1 MAKDFEPMVNVTHIG
16 TVDVSAAV
24 HRNIFIAPC
33 ACVLK
38 RVAIINGTAK
48 AKDKDNNLTATV
60 KNLGS
65 AGTGTTTVATQSTDS
80 DVTGSVAISADI
92 PWELKLSTTLANL
105 ELADGDVL
113 QLQFTEGAAGA
124 GDLDAEAAVI
134 VEWVPGNGPGK

>member
-16 TVDVSAAV
+16 AVDVSAAV
-24 HRNIFIAPC
+24 HRNIFVAPC

-48 AKDKDNNLTATV
+48 AKHADNNLTATV

-65 AGTGTTTVATQSTDS
+65 AGTGTTTVATQTS
-80 DVTGSVAISADI
+80 GSVAISADI
-92 PWELKLSTTLANL
+92 PWELTLSTTLANL

-113 QLQFTEGAAGA
+113 QLQCAEGAAGQ